1 MCQIF
6 RMKGYEI
13 FAREIHRK
21 QDGFDIWLPEAV
33 FTMLCFLILPHLTIL
48 RSKPRDQTLWYFII
62 FDME

>member
-33 FTMLCFLILPHLTIL
+33 FTILCFLILPHLTIL
-48 RSKPRDQTLWYFII
+48 RSKPRD
-62 FDME
+62 